1 MKHKHLSLTTK
12 YIAVACTLLLA
23 VNAVLGVLLTVQSGN
38 SMKDALSKHM
48 LAVANTAA
56 SSVDGDFAAALTAD
70 DVGSEEYVRVADTL
84 NMIVEVQRDSDIK
97 YIYLVKR
104 LDGRYVFILDPDP
117 DDPADY
123 GEEVVTTPAQDT
135 AWEGTAAIDPEPLED
150 EWGCFYTAWSPIYDS
165 AGEVVSMVGVDFAAD
180 WYDAQI
186 SSQARTVII
195 AIIFSLSIGAL
206 TMFLL
211 TIQLR
216 RRFKT
221 LNSEISVLSDDVG
234 MLSEE
239 IKAGPGYSVATA
251 NEETSEDAE
260 GGDTIGDLSVKVR
273 SMQTELKDYIT
284 YMHAQAYTDS
294 MTGSANKTA
303 YLDKIKEINAE
314 INAGDASF
322 AVAVFDVN
330 GLKSTNDNFGHEC
343 GDRII
348 TDTAEVIRRVF
359 PSTEVYR
366 IGGDEFIAVV
376 EGMNQGELDE
386 RFAKLDEE
394 IERFNRE
401 EKTYSMTLSFSHGG
415 STYRPGEDAAFKA
428 VFKRADEEMYKNKA
442 KHYDEMK

>member
-12 YIAVACTLLLA
+12 YIAIACTLLLV
-23 VNAVLGVLLTVQSGN
+23 VNVILGVLLTVQSGN
-38 SMKDALSKHM
+38 SMKDALAKHM

-56 SSVDGDFAAALTAD
+56 SSVDGDFAASLTED

-84 NMIVEVQRDSDIK
+84 NTIIDIQRNSDIK
-97 YIYLVKR
+97 FIYLVKR
-104 LDGRYVFILDPDP
+104 VDGRYVFILDPDP

-165 AGEVVSMVGVDFAAD
+165 EGKVVSMVGVDFAAD

-186 SSQARTVII
+186 ASQARTVII
-195 AIIFSLSIGAL
+195 ASILSLSIGAL
-206 TMFLL
+206 IMFLL
-211 TIQLR
+211 TVQLR

-221 LNSEISVLSDDVG
+221 LNSELSVLSDDVG

-239 IKAGPGYSVATA
+239 IKAGPGYSAATA
-251 NEETSEDAE
+251 NEEAVEVVKSS
-260 GGDTIGDLSVKVR
+260 DTIGDLSVKVR
-273 SMQTELKDYIT
+273 NMQSELKDYIT

-303 YLDKIKEINAE
+303 YLEKIKEINSE

-322 AVAVFDVN
+322 AVVVFDVN

-348 TDTAEVIRRVF
+348 TDTAEIIRRVF
-359 PSTEVYR
+359 PGTMVYR

-376 EGMNQGELDE
+376 EGMDRKELEE

-394 IERFNRE
+394 IDHFNRE
-401 EKTYSMTLSFSHGG
+401 EKKYSMTLSFSYGG
-415 STYRPGEDAAFKA
+415 SVYRPGEDAAFKA

-442 KHYDEMK
+442 KHYDEMQ